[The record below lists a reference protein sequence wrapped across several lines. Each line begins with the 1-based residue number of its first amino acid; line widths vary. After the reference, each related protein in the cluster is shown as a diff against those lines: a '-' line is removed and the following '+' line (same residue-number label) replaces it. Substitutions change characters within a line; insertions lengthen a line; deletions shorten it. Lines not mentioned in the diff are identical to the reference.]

1 MLILETKG
9 QDTEQDRVKRRYLDE
24 WVQAVNQQG
33 GFGAGGGMWRSSREM
48 CWIFGAT
55 CHCWPTPPP
64 QPLYTITELGRP
76 NNHRGSEADTP
87 NDSSTP
93 NPFGNKRHS

>member
-33 GFGAGGGMWRSSREM
+33 GFGRWR
-48 CWIFGAT
+48 WDVAK
-55 CHCWPTPPP
+55 
-64 QPLYTITELGRP
+64 QPGDVLDIL
-76 NNHRGSEADTP
+76 A
-87 NDSSTP
+87 
-93 NPFGNKRHS
+93 KHSGTDIQHS